1 MSNKCNN
8 FEININH
15 FFLSYERVIAL
26 CFCLISFI
34 LNLIL
39 VISICVTKNKKISIV
54 MRITGSI
61 LVVNFI
67 NILSY
72 TFQWV
77 LCKEKDS
84 ENNNYYIKLLFDK
97 SNNLYVCNLQSFI
110 MLSSALS
117 QDYFVIFF
125 FYIVN
130 KKNIIKITYINLFS
144 VLSIFVP
151 ILLSFIILLFEGF
164 GINDNFCY
172 IKKYEKSKDNTYKYY
187 NKYFIFFIIVYTLRG
202 INFGISIFLLIKIIK
217 YISKEKSI
225 SYIINKLSILFIQ
238 LFKLFIILFYRII
251 NIFWK
256 DYPEIFGKIYIILST
271 IDGLL
276 LPFAFAYSNE
286 ILQNILGCCH
296 KSIKD
301 NEDDKDID
309 DDSNPN
315 NDNPT
320 KDEEISMIKN
330 NIYSNSINFDL
341 SY

>member
-172 IKKYEKSKDNTYKYY
+172 IKKYENLENNAYIYY

-256 DYPEIFGKIYIILST
+256 DYPEIFEKIYIILST